1 MSAKR
6 MPYGAPLYT
15 GRPRV
20 VTITDVLSVGHQAWK
35 ISGNTNRQLGLGLSV
50 ARGMMDSM
58 TDHQGPV
65 LCFKWGSLLGF

>member
-35 ISGNTNRQLGLGLSV
+35 TSGNIRRQLGLGLYV
-50 ARGMMDSM
+50 AKCAMDSM

-65 LCFKWGSLLGF
+65 PCFKWGSLLGF